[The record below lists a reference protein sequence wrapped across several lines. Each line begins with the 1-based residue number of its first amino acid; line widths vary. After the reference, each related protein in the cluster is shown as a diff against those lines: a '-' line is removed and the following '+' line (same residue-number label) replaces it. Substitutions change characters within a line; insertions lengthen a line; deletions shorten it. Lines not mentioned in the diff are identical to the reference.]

1 MMVTGKMIAVVALAL
16 SAFQK
21 EPDTEKCT
29 QEDGKMAKN
38 MQVSIMPSM
47 QVIET
52 SNNNYF
58 HTQNQESRVI

>member
-21 EPDTEKCT
+21 ERDTEKCT

-38 MQVSIMPSM
+38 M
-47 QVIET
+47 
-52 SNNNYF
+52 
-58 HTQNQESRVI
+58 